1 MADAAPPKRLVLDAN
16 ILIRAVLGRRVRSII
31 DTYREDVRFFTP
43 IEAFDDATTYLPPL
57 FAKRGLDG
65 RVALSVLDA
74 LRPIVQA
81 VEEEAYLAF
90 AVQAKARIRDLDDWP
105 ILALAL
111 ALDAPVWTEDQDFF
125 GAGIATWTTD
135 HIEQFLRREP

>member
-1 MADAAPPKRLVLDAN
+1 MLDAN

-31 DTYREDVRFFTP
+31 DTYHEDVRFFTP
-43 IEAFDDATTYLPPL
+43 IEAYGDAATYLPPL

-65 RVALSVLDA
+65 HVALAVLDA
-74 LRPIVQA
+74 LRPFVQA
-81 VEEEAYLAF
+81 VEEDAYVTF
-90 AVQAKARIRDLDDWP
+90 AAQAKARIRDIDDWP

-135 HIEQFLRREP
+135 HIEQFLRVVR